1 MIDQH
6 LSERSIFEAAIEKG
20 SPEERAAYLSQA
32 CGSDAGLRRQ
42 VEALLAAHARLGTSP
57 CPPPPRSRP

>member
-1 MIDQH
+1 MTDRR

-20 SPEERAAYLSQA
+20 SPEERAAYLDQA
-32 CGSDAGLRRQ
+32 CEGDSSLRRQ